1 MSKHQQ
7 ENSDK
12 LLEMFLDK
20 HVLDQWEG
28 SSPNTAAAV
37 GNHLMAQ
44 GEITRVLQNPSR
56 GSRCSLSSTKGLQG
70 NMRALGLKMNREKG
84 GGRKGCEEGATMI
97 QRTKRESGISAP
109 RLP

>member
-28 SSPNTAAAV
+28 SSPKTDAAV

-44 GEITRVLQNPSR
+44 GEIT
-56 GSRCSLSSTKGLQG
+56 SLVKPFLW
-70 NMRALGLKMNREKG
+70 
-84 GGRKGCEEGATMI
+84 CC
-97 QRTKRESGISAP
+97 
-109 RLP
+109 

>member
-28 SSPNTAAAV
+28 SSPKTVAAE

-44 GEITRVLQNPSR
+44 GEITRVLQNPSH
-56 GSRCSLSSTKGLQG
+56 GSGCSLSSTEGLRG

-97 QRTKRESGISAP
+97 QRNK
-109 RLP
+109 